1 MSKQGIHFN
10 ISERKIL
17 LRVADILSVLGMLYL
32 VSTLFTFDYFTV
44 TKENWSWIVVLLL
57 YISVFGTIFELYDL
71 QKASRLDKVI
81 GNIIF
86 VNTFFYSFFTYY
98 PASNII
104 LLFSNYFC
112 SFYLEVSVFK
122 FYYLPKVL

>member
-81 GNIIF
+81 GNIILTAS
-86 VNTFFYSFFTYY
+86 VTVLFYLLTPFFT
-98 PASNII
+98 PFLPTNRLQI
-104 LLFSNYFC
+104 LY
-112 SFYLEVSVFK
+112 FYLAIISAF
-122 FYYLPKVL
+122 FA